1 MGDRSIENRQSDGRC
16 ESESLQNE
24 SNLLLDNCLNI
35 ILHLHT
41 LYINLFSPYITHL
54 VEN

>member
-1 MGDRSIENRQSDGRC
+1 MGDRSIENRQGDGRC

-24 SNLLLDNCLNI
+24 SNLLLDNYLNI
-35 ILHLHT
+35 FLHLQT
-41 LYINLFSPYITHL
+41 VYKTYFSPYINL